1 MNWNNI
7 RLELARTKEFP
18 DGSASRA
25 YLLRLPLDEQGLI
38 EERSVEAAP
47 ARATVRR
54 FWPNE
59 PDRSGYVIRT
69 DGGWA
74 LSYRLG
80 EDDDEALLHLEAHP
94 LRLGEQVTL
103 TGPGGARLPFR
114 VASIRQA
121 GLPQLIGGT
130 AVEGRAAERRVR
142 RL

>member
-18 DGSASRA
+18 HGSASRA
-25 YLLRLPLDEQGLI
+25 FLLRLPLDEQGLI

-74 LSYRLG
+74 LSCGLG
-80 EDDDEALLHLEAHP
+80 DDDEALLHLDAHP

-130 AVEGRAAERRVR
+130 MVGGRAAGRRVR
-142 RL
+142 QL